1 MEEEYLFENKLKRK
15 LSAGK
20 TTLGVWVSIPS
31 PDISEILSTMG
42 FDWLVFDTEHSP
54 MDVSTAQVLIQAMKG
69 EETTPII
76 RVAWND
82 PVLIKRAL
90 DVGAHGVVVPWVNSK
105 IEATNAVKA
114 CKYPP
119 MGIRGCGP
127 RRAAMYGFDRDY
139 LSRANE
145 ETMVIIQIEHIDA
158 ARGIDEILTT
168 TGVDAFF
175 IGPADLSASMGYLG
189 QMTHPRVQETIDKI
203 LAAGKRARVPSGI
216 FSYSL
221 DHVPKLVEQG
231 FQFIAVGGDTSLLI
245 RGAKEALSKAKKA

>member
-1 MEEEYLFENKLKRK
+1 LEEGYLFENKLKRK

-31 PDISEILSTMG
+31 PDVSEILSLMG

-82 PVLIKRAL
+82 PVMIKRAL
-90 DVGAHGVVVPWVNSK
+90 DVGAHGVVVPWVNSREDA
-105 IEATNAVKA
+105 INAVRA

-119 MGIRGCGP
+119 KGIRGCGP
-127 RRAAMYGFDRDY
+127 RRAERYGLDKEY
-139 LSRANE
+139 LSRADA
-145 ETMVIIQIEHIDA
+145 ETMVIVQIEHIDA
-158 ARGIDEILTT
+158 VHHIDEILGTP
-168 TGVDAFF
+168 GVDAFF

-189 QMTHPRVQETIDKI
+189 QRTHPKVLETIEKI
-203 LAAGKRARVPSGI
+203 LDAGRRAKVPSGI
-216 FSYSL
+216 FSFSL

-231 FQFIAVGGDTSLLI
+231 FQFIAVGGDTSLLM
-245 RGAKEALSKAKKA
+245 RGAREALSMAKKG